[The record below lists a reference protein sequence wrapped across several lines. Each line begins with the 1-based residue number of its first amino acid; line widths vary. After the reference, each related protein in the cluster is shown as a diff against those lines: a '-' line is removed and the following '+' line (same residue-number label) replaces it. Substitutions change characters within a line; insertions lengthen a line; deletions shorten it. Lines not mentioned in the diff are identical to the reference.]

1 METILLDTSILI
13 AHRRSKNKSQT
24 LLFELSGNFLLAVS
38 SITIFE
44 LWRGDNS
51 NEDDFWEKLF
61 LNFLIL
67 NFDTNSAK
75 IAGKDF
81 LYLQKKGLPIGV
93 EDVLIASIAKSNSMR
108 LASNNLKHFERI
120 PDLKI
125 FTS

>member
-1 METILLDTSILI
+1 METILIDTSILI

-51 NEDDFWEKLF
+51 DEDNFWENLF
-61 LNFLIL
+61 LNFQIL
-67 NFDTNSAK
+67 DFDINSAK

-93 EDVLIASIAKSNSMR
+93 EDVLISAVAKSNNIK